1 MLVSSQIKEKA
12 IALGF
17 HKVGIADARADY
29 RDHAISNLDK
39 WISLGYHGNLS
50 WMENRKRWDILEY
63 MPDVRS
69 VIVLATN
76 YYTSDQHSQDP
87 LFAKISRYGWG
98 KDYHKIIRSK
108 LKELSH
114 WIETHDDSIVTRFC
128 VDTSPLQERVW
139 AQRAG
144 LGWIAKNSNL
154 ISREYGS
161 WIFLSEILVNFPLTP
176 DSASG
181 NHCGTCS
188 RCIESCPTAAIVE
201 PYVVDSSKC
210 IAYHTIENRET
221 QLPVEIAAKLEQW
234 VAGCDICQDVCP
246 WNQRFAKVTDIA
258 EFNPYPENIAPRLSE
273 LANISDEQW
282 KERTQES
289 ALKRIKSTMIRRNA
303 RANLKSVKN

>member
-17 HKVGIADARADY
+17 HKVGIADARSDY
-29 RDHAISNLDK
+29 RDHATSNLDK

-50 WMENRKRWDILEY
+50 WMENQKRWDILEY

-76 YYTSDQHSQDP
+76 YYTSHQHSQDP
-87 LFAKISRYGWG
+87 VFAKISRYGWG
-98 KDYHKIIRSK
+98 KDYHKIIQSK

-128 VDTSPLQERVW
+128 VDTSPLQEKVW

-176 DSASG
+176 DSSAG

-273 LANISDEQW
+273 LAKISDEQW
-282 KERTQES
+282 KERIQGS

-303 RANLKSVKN
+303 CANLKSVKN

>member
-17 HKVGIADARADY
+17 HKVGIADARSDY
-29 RDHAISNLDK
+29 RDHATSNLDK

-50 WMENRKRWDILEY
+50 WMENQKRWDILEY

-76 YYTSDQHSQDP
+76 YYTSHQHSQDP
-87 LFAKISRYGWG
+87 VFAKISRYGWG
-98 KDYHKIIRSK
+98 KDYHKIIQSK

-128 VDTSPLQERVW
+128 VDTSPLQEKVW

-176 DSASG
+176 DSSAG

-210 IAYHTIENRET
+210 IAYHTIENREAE
-221 QLPVEIAAKLEQW
+221 LPVEISAKLEQW

-282 KERTQES
+282 KERIQGS